1 MTPDAVPKAT
11 PAPRVAPP
19 NPTSRVIPTPAPIA
33 ADSASS
39 PQLQGRRFRMK
50 VQSVREFGLLVALN
64 STVTSRAQDTSC
76 ISTSRPEFEARAYS
90 LLPFDATNPNVLIG
104 RVPN

>member
-11 PAPRVAPP
+11 PAPKVAPP

-50 VQSVREFGLLVALN
+50 VQSVRESPLIQPSLPAPKIQAAFRRVDRSLKPERTLFYLLTQQILMYL
-64 STVTSRAQDTSC
+64 TRQ
-76 ISTSRPEFEARAYS
+76 
-90 LLPFDATNPNVLIG
+90 LPNLGSA
-104 RVPN
+104 